1 MKLSQRKNKKRGQ
14 GMKVRV
20 RVAAKLCGGPGLCLS
35 MTRKEKTWEDPV
47 PGRGHAAGKP
57 E

>member
-1 MKLSQRKNKKRGQ
+1 
-14 GMKVRV
+14 MKVRV